1 MAGSS
6 ISPTL
11 EDPTVTPP
19 DPAQDDLLR
28 LAADMSPSGILAV
41 DPQGRILLVNREIE
55 RMFGWTRE
63 ELVGQPIEKL
73 LPMRFRHAHVG
84 HREGFVA
91 APAQRPMGTGRD
103 LRGIDRH
110 GREFPVDVGLRPV
123 QTSSGSVT
131 LASVT
136 DASARL
142 ERERS
147 ERQAQKHQAIGTFA
161 NGIAHDF
168 NNLLSGI
175 LGHVELAMR
184 RMGDTEN
191 HDLREVVTAVDR
203 GSHLVKQIL
212 RFGRHEEV
220 KREPCNVG
228 GVVREVLTLLRAS
241 LPASID
247 ILPPVLSVDTPIVMA
262 DPIELHQ
269 VIMNLVANAA
279 HAMPNGGRLEL
290 RVDAF
295 EPDAAWRASHSG
307 FPAGRLAR
315 IVVRDTGVGMP
326 PEVVE
331 RAFEP
336 YFTTKPLSEG
346 TGLGLSVVH
355 GIVRELQGLIE
366 VQSVV
371 GEGTT
376 FTIVLPPSA
385 MASAPVPE
393 HEPGM
398 VGEYRRS
405 AIAAPEPTSWVPRPT
420 GARLL
425 FVEDDPQL
433 GPMQRRQLSSLGYQV
448 TLHLDPI
455 MALDD
460 FRGRPDAFDLLITDN
475 TMPRMNGLQLVER
488 IRGIRDDLPVLMV
501 SGLADAI
508 EDGDMSRLGIQGT
521 LCKPHG
527 LEQLD
532 AAIREALS
540 SMRG

>member
-1 MAGSS
+1 M
-6 ISPTL
+6 
-11 EDPTVTPP
+11 TPP

-63 ELVGQPIEKL
+63 ELVGKPIETL
-73 LPMRFRHAHVG
+73 LPMRFRHGHVAP
-84 HREGFVA
+84 RDGFAA

-103 LRGIDRH
+103 LRAIDRD

-142 ERERS
+142 ERERA
-147 ERQAQKHQAIGTFA
+147 ERQSQKHQAIGTFA

-212 RFGRHEEV
+212 RFGRHEEL
-220 KREPCNVG
+220 KREPCDLG
-228 GVVREVLTLLRAS
+228 SVVREVLTLLRAS

-247 ILPPVLSVDTPIVMA
+247 IQHPVLSVGTPIVMA

-269 VIMNLVANAA
+269 VIMNLAANAA
-279 HAMPNGGRLEL
+279 HAMPNGGRLEI

-295 EPDAAWRASHSG
+295 DPDAAWRASHSG

-315 IVVRDTGVGMP
+315 IVVHDTGVGMT
-326 PEVVE
+326 PEVIE

-355 GIVRELQGLIE
+355 GIVRELRGLIE

-371 GEGTT
+371 GQGTT
-376 FTIVLPPSA
+376 FTIVLPPSTVTPP
-385 MASAPVPE
+385 ASPE

-405 AIAAPEPTSWVPRPT
+405 TTAAPEPTSWVPRPN

-433 GPMQRRQLSSLGYQV
+433 GPMQRRQLASLGYQV

-460 FRGRPDAFDLLITDN
+460 FRNRPDAFDLLITDN

-488 IRGIRDDLPVLMV
+488 IRGIRGDLPILMV
-501 SGLADAI
+501 SGLADVI
-508 EDGDMSRLGIQGT
+508 EDAEMARLGIQGT

-527 LEQLD
+527 LDQLD
-532 AAIREALS
+532 AAIREALVE
-540 SMRG
+540 R

>member
-1 MAGSS
+1 M
-6 ISPTL
+6 TH
-11 EDPTVTPP
+11 P

-41 DPQGRILLVNREIE
+41 DTSGRILLVNREIE
-55 RMFGWTRE
+55 RMFGWSRE
-63 ELVGQPIEKL
+63 ELVGKSIETL
-73 LPMRFRHAHVG
+73 LPMRFRHAHVA
-84 HREGFVA
+84 HRDGFAA

-103 LRGIDRH
+103 LRGVTKD
-110 GREFPVDVGLRPV
+110 GGEFPVDVGLRPV
-123 QTSSGSVT
+123 QTSSGPVT

-136 DASARL
+136 DATARL

-147 ERQAQKHQAIGTFA
+147 ERQSQKHQAIGTFA

-175 LGHVELAMR
+175 LGHAELALR

-191 HDLREVVTAVDR
+191 HDLREVVAGVER

-212 RFGRHEEV
+212 RFGRQEEI
-220 KREPCNVG
+220 KREPCDLG
-228 GVVREVLTLLRAS
+228 SVVREVLTLLRAS
-241 LPASID
+241 LPASIE
-247 ILPPVLSVDTPIVMA
+247 IVPPVLSADTPIVMA
-262 DPIELHQ
+262 DAIELHQ

-279 HAMPNGGRLEL
+279 HAMPNGGRLAIT
-290 RVDAF
+290 VDGF
-295 EPDAAWRASHSG
+295 DPDAAWRAAHSG
-307 FPAGRLAR
+307 FPAGKLAR
-315 IVVRDTGVGMP
+315 IVVTDTGVGMP
-326 PEVVE
+326 PEVIE

-355 GIVRELQGLIE
+355 GIVRELAGLIE
-366 VQSVV
+366 VNSTV
-371 GEGTT
+371 GKGTT
-376 FTIVLPPSA
+376 FTIVLPPSRLTPQA
-385 MASAPVPE
+385 IAAS
-393 HEPGM
+393 HDPGL

-405 AIAAPEPTSWVPRPT
+405 TTASPEPTSWVPRPT

-433 GPMQRRQLSSLGYQV
+433 GPMQRRQLVSLGYQV

-488 IRGIRDDLPVLMV
+488 IRALRGDLPVLMV
-501 SGLADAI
+501 SGLADVI
-508 EDGDMSRLGIQGT
+508 GDAEMARLGIQGT

-527 LEQLD
+527 LDQLD
-532 AAIREALS
+532 AAIREALQTA
-540 SMRG
+540 